1 MTKELK
7 QEYTL
12 RVSQAN
18 KSQMIVILYDLIIE
32 YTKEAEEAG
41 DDRKL
46 FGEAIR
52 KIRGCLNEL
61 MLSLNFQYELA
72 QPLFQLYLYVNRESA
87 RAERKNSIECLE
99 HIRMVI
105 SGLRE
110 AYEEVSRQDTSGPV
124 MENTQS
130 VYAGLTYGKNTLNEN
145 LSNQGVD
152 RGFLV

>member
-32 YTKEAEEAG
+32 YTKEAESAG